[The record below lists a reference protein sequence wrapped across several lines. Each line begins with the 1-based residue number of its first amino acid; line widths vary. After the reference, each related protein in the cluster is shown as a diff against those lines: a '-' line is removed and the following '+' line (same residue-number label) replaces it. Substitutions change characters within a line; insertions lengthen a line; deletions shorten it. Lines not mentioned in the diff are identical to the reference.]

1 MGRPRD
7 FDVDAAL
14 DAAVE
19 LFWRRGYEATSVRA
33 LADAMGIQ
41 LGSFY
46 AAFESK
52 DACFRRALARYLE
65 TQGLPTKPSPDAIRT
80 WLTTIVDPKRDPRGC
95 LLVASAGEHPAL
107 SAESQTFV
115 AKQLAGMQRFFA
127 ACLKDREHARDD
139 AAMLVSAVIG
149 IHVMAR
155 AGIAPS
161 ELRRIAAR
169 ALESVAL

>member
-19 LFWRRGYEATSVRA
+19 LFWRQGYEATSVRG

-52 DACFRRALARYLE
+52 DVCFRRALARYVA

-80 WLTTIVDPKRDPRGC
+80 WLLAIVDPSRQPRGC

-107 SAESQTFV
+107 TPESRAFV
-115 AKQLAGMQRFFA
+115 ERQLRAMQDFFT
-127 ACLKDREHARDD
+127 ACLHERTSARDD
-139 AAMLVSAVIG
+139 AALLVSTVLG

-155 AGIAPS
+155 AGVAS
-161 ELRRIAAR
+161 TELDRIARR
-169 ALESVAL
+169 ALDVVAL